1 MSTGLDRLR
10 KCSFWELFTLSRFMS
25 GKTVLKTVEDNQKL
39 RNLYASTEHVSQVRY
54 KVDEPL
60 FNRRDPPN
68 L

>member
-1 MSTGLDRLR
+1 
-10 KCSFWELFTLSRFMS
+10 MS